1 MGHYANYFS
10 FCMCDVTV
18 TVCNTMWSAAALT
31 HYAKDAKLQKLAYF
45 SKLLQF
51 LLELQHFNI
60 LQNLFNLVLHVWM
73 TLESLF

>member
-1 MGHYANYFS
+1 
-10 FCMCDVTV
+10 
-18 TVCNTMWSAAALT
+18 MWSAAALT